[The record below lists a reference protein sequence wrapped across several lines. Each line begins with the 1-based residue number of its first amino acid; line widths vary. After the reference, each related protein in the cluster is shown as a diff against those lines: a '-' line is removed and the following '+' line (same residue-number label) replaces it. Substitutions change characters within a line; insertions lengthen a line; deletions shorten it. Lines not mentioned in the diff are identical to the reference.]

1 MSGFELIAGGVPAC
15 SSQGD
20 AVVRSTI
27 VALESSM
34 LVSDDR
40 IEPPEV
46 RHIFAPGVYCR
57 QMLIPA
63 GVTIV
68 GKIHRH
74 AHVNMISIGRI
85 AVVTEFGQEIIEG
98 PKTWVS
104 EPGTKRAVTA
114 LTDTIWTTVHPTDET
129 DLAKIEEHVIAPSF
143 EAIGRGVDMR
153 LVEAP
158 Q

>member
-1 MSGFELIAGGVPAC
+1 MSGFEVIAGGVPDCQNA
-15 SSQGD
+15 
-20 AVVRSTI
+20 AVSVRASI
-27 VALESSM
+27 VALESAMAS
-34 LVSDDR
+34 SPDR

-74 AHVNMISIGRI
+74 AHVNMISTGRI

-114 LTDTIWTTVHPTDET
+114 LTDTLWTTVHPTEET
-129 DLAKIEEHVIAPSF
+129 DLAKIEEYVIAPTY
-143 EAIGRGVDMR
+143 ETIGLMSPQCIEV
-153 LVEAP
+153 AP
-158 Q
+158 